1 MVKPMS
7 ANSFFTII
15 FQLVVLLFSVILH
28 EISHG
33 AMALYLGD
41 ETAKRQGRLT
51 FNPLKH
57 LDPFG
62 SIILPLILAIPI
74 FLGGKSI
81 IVGWAK
87 PVPYNPYNLKNPRRD
102 AALIGAAGPL
112 ANLATAVIFTLLL
125 HLPLAAGNQPLV
137 MAFSIIVLLN
147 LLLAVFN
154 LFPIPPLDGSKILFA
169 LIPQKAQRLEKI
181 LEANSLLLILAFII
195 FALPLLQT
203 IVFLLFN
210 LLLWLAGIKSNL
222 LL

>member
-1 MVKPMS
+1 LVKPMS